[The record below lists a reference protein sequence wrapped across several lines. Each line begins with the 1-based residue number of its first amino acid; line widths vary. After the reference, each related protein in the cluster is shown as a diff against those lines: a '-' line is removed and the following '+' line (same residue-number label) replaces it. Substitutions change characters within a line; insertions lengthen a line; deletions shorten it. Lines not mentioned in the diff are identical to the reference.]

1 MLDFSEIPLID
12 NHCHP
17 FHRKQPDTEE
27 EYIHYFSESRDPR
40 VHKDHVRNGLFYR
53 SNLRQMATLLGLP
66 ADAPAAKVMAERKRL
81 GLKKLAVLAVTKSN
95 TKGVIMDRGFPPE
108 VAMSQN
114 ETEEMLKGT
123 GCQMRRVQ
131 RLEMVY
137 EDLITKSETFGEVE
151 QGLIGEL
158 TDMRS
163 KGIYGLKSVIAYR
176 SGLNIQPTYRWEAM
190 DGFQQ
195 IKKEHTATGKKIR
208 VASKPVE
215 DYLTRIA
222 LKMAAEQEIPV
233 QFHTALGDTDEDMLE
248 SNPLK
253 LRAVLEDPAFTNAPI
268 VALHVWPYIQETAYL
283 AHVYGNFYFDLSFAL
298 PLGGLTAPSMLEQAI
313 GIAPY
318 SKLLYG
324 SDAPGLPDYFWLGG
338 VVWRR
343 GLEKLLGG
351 WVEEGGIT
359 EAQARDI
366 GRRILHE
373 NAEGLYRLKV

>member
-66 ADAPAAKVMAERKRL
+66 ADAPAAKVMAER
-81 GLKKLAVLAVTKSN
+81 KKLAVLAVTKSN

>member
-1 MLDFSEIPLID
+1 MLDFSDIPLID

-17 FHRKQPDTEE
+17 FHRKQPETEE
-27 EYIHYFSESRDPR
+27 QYVHYFSESRDPR

-53 SNLRQMATLLGLP
+53 TNLRLAAELLGLP
-66 ADAPAAKVMAERKRL
+66 ADASAAKVLAERKRL
-81 GLKKLAVLAVTKSN
+81 GLKRLAVLAVTKSN

-108 VAMSQN
+108 VAMSQD
-114 ETEEMLKGT
+114 ETEEVLKGT

-137 EDLITKSETFGEVE
+137 EELITKSETFGEVE
-151 QGLIGEL
+151 QGLIAEL

-190 DGFQQ
+190 DGFRQ
-195 IKKEHTATGKKIR
+195 IKKEHAATGKKIR

-215 DYLTRIA
+215 DYLTRTA
-222 LKMAAEQEIPV
+222 LKMAGEQEIPV
-233 QFHTALGDTDEDMLE
+233 QFHSGIGDTDEDMLE
-248 SNPLK
+248 SNPLR
-253 LRAVLEDPAFTNAPI
+253 LRAVLEDPAFANTPI

-298 PLGGLTAPSMLEQAI
+298 PLGGLTAANMLEEAI

-318 SKLLYG
+318 SKVLYG

-338 VVWRR
+338 AVWRR

-359 EAQARDI
+359 EAHAREVA
-366 GRRILHE
+366 RRILHE

>member
-1 MLDFSEIPLID
+1 MLNLSDVPLID

-17 FHRKQPDTEE
+17 FHRKQPEREE
-27 EYIHYFSESRDPR
+27 QYIHYFSESRDPR

-53 SNLRQMATLLGLP
+53 TNLRLMAELLGLP
-66 ADAPAAKVMAERKRL
+66 ADVPAAKVLAERKRL
-81 GLKKLAVLAVTKSN
+81 GLKRLAVLAVTKSN

-108 VAMSQN
+108 VAMSQD
-114 ETEEMLKGT
+114 ETEAMLKGT

-137 EDLITKSETFGEVE
+137 EELITKSETFNEVE
-151 QGLIGEL
+151 QGLIAEL

-190 DGFQQ
+190 DGFRQ
-195 IKKEHTATGKKIR
+195 IKKEHAATGKKIR

-233 QFHTALGDTDEDMLE
+233 QFHSGIGDTDEDMLE

-253 LRAVLEDPAFTNAPI
+253 LRAVLEDPAFANTPI
-268 VALHVWPYIQETAYL
+268 VALHVWPFIQETAYL
-283 AHVYGNFYFDLSFAL
+283 AHVYGNFYFDLSFSL
-298 PLGGLTAPSMLEQAI
+298 PLGGLTAASMLEQAI

-318 SKLLYG
+318 SKVLYG

-338 VVWRR
+338 VVWRK

-351 WVEEGGIT
+351 WVEEGGVT
-359 EAQARDI
+359 EAQAREI
-366 GRRILHE
+366 ARRILHE